1 MEINWLGVVLA
12 VVVGMAV
19 AGVWYGTFFVFAIPW
34 WRLTGIT
41 PEQSKKASRRNLVQL
56 LIANSVT
63 AVGLAVGI
71 GTVAAA
77 TDDDSV
83 WMALLVGLVAWLTFS
98 ATTLLQHNAFELKPP
113 TLTIINSS
121 YQLVL
126 FLAMALVIGL
136 FNVLA

>member
-1 MEINWLGVVLA
+1 ME
-12 VVVGMAV
+12 
-19 AGVWYGTFFVFAIPW
+19 
-34 WRLTGIT
+34 
-41 PEQSKKASRRNLVQL
+41 RNMVQL

-71 GTVAAA
+71 GTASAA
-77 TDDDSV
+77 TKDGSV
-83 WMALLVGLVAWLTFS
+83 WMALLVGLVAWSTFS

-113 TLTIINSS
+113 KLTLINGS

-136 FNVLA
+136 L

>member
-1 MEINWLGVVLA
+1 MEINWLGTVLA
-12 VVVGMAV
+12 IVAGMAV
-19 AGVWYGTFFVFAIPW
+19 ASIWYGKAFLATW
-34 WRLTGIT
+34 WKLTGIT
-41 PEQSKKASRRNLVQL
+41 PEQSKEASRRNMVQL

-71 GTVAAA
+71 EVASAAA
-77 TDDDSV
+77 DDDSV
-83 WMALLVGLVAWLTFS
+83 WLALLVGLVAWLTFS

-113 TLTIINSS
+113 KLTLLNSG

-136 FNVLA
+136 L